1 MDNSSKILFK
11 IVTPDGVVCA
21 DEVDSVNIPTS
32 NGEIGIMRGHA
43 PLVAVVVAGELRFKK
58 DDQETALAVSSG
70 VVEVRPNS
78 EVYVLA
84 DTAERA
90 QHIDLERAQAAVAR
104 ARELMKQQANLADVD
119 FARLQAKME
128 KELARLRIGKKYRK
142 INTIS
147 IRNG

>member
-1 MDNSSKILFK
+1 MDKSHKILFK

-21 DEVDSVNIPTS
+21 DDVDSINIPTS
-32 NGEIGIMRGHA
+32 NGEIGVMPGHA

-58 DDQETALAVSSG
+58 DNQETALAVSSG

-78 EVYVLA
+78 EVYILA

-90 QHIDLERAQAAVAR
+90 EHINLERAQAAVAR
-104 ARELMKQQANLADVD
+104 AQELMRQQANLDDVD

-142 INTIS
+142 INTIN
-147 IRNG
+147 IRND